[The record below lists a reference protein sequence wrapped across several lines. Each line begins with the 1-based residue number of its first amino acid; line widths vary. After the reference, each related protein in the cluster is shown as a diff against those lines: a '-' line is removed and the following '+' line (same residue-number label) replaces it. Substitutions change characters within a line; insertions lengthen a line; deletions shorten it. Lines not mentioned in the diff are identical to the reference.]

1 MEWLFSWN
9 IKIIILKI
17 LLDWKYI
24 VQDLSF
30 TCKLW
35 FHWWLD
41 QCTTWIF
48 FFFVGGRDVTLKTCL
63 LRILLFLTKSITW
76 CLQSNVFI
84 LNYFY
89 LRKFLVFSQVFRKYY
104 LFLCNYNWNIFNYIT
119 ECCKKKKNYF
129 LYVQYM

>member
-1 MEWLFSWN
+1 MVSLVIRPMYN
-9 IKIIILKI
+9 LN
-17 LLDWKYI
+17 
-24 VQDLSF
+24 
-30 TCKLW
+30 
-35 FHWWLD
+35 
-41 QCTTWIF
+41 F

-84 LNYFY
+84 INYFY

-119 ECCKKKKNYF
+119 ECCKKKKKIIFSMYNTCKPAF
-129 LYVQYM
+129 TWFCDRSHWDT